1 MNKLKPYLL
10 IAPATLLMIFIMG
23 MGIMTCIS
31 QSLGYFPQIGLEDI
45 TLNHYKTILNNKQFL
60 DSLFLSL
67 KTSLISSIIAV
78 IAGVVLAYFMSKDR
92 FSKFRYFLLNLPIIV
107 PHIVVV
113 LLIFAIF
120 SKTGILS
127 RVLYNF
133 NIIKDSSEFISL
145 VNDKSGIGIMLV
157 YIYKGI
163 PFIAMTTFNILK
175 SIDKKLEEVSKN
187 LGANKY
193 QTFRF
198 IILPQIMP
206 TILSSFII
214 IFAFSFGS
222 FEVPYLIGATN
233 PKALPVNAYISYIS
247 LDLNQRP
254 IAMAMNTILASISF
268 LLLIIYDYIFKK
280 LYKYKS

>member
-1 MNKLKPYLL
+1 MSKLKPYLL
-10 IAPATLLMIFIMG
+10 IAPAVILLLGIIG
-23 MGIMTCIS
+23 MGITTCIW
-31 QSLGYFPQIGLEDI
+31 QSLGKFPQIGLNDI
-45 TLNHYKTILNNKQFL
+45 TLDYYKTILTNKQFI
-60 DSLFLSL
+60 DSLTLSL
-67 KTSLISSIIAV
+67 KTSFISSIIAV
-78 IAGVVLAYFMSKDR
+78 ILGVVLAYFMSKDR

-113 LLIFAIF
+113 LLIFSIF

-127 RVLYNF
+127 RVLYNL
-133 NIIKDSSEFISL
+133 NIIKDSSEFINL
-145 VNDKSGIGIMLV
+145 VNDKNGIGIILV
-157 YIYKGI
+157 YIYKGM
-163 PFIAMTTFNILK
+163 PFIAMTTYNVLK
-175 SIDKKLEEVSKN
+175 SLDNKLEEIAMN
-187 LGANKY
+187 LGANRY
-193 QTFRF
+193 QTFRL

-222 FEVPYLIGATN
+222 FEVPFLIGATN

-247 LDLNQRP
+247 LDLQQRP

-268 LLLIIYDYIFKK
+268 VLLIIYNHIFKK